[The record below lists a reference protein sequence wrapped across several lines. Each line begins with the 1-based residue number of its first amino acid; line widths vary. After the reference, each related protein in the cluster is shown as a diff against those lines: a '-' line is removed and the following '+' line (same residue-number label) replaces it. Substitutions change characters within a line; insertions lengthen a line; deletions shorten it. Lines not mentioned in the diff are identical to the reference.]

1 MGEQLMEAAV
11 LLGVGMTVVFAFLI
25 LLIGG
30 VNAIA
35 WFVRKFPEPSS
46 SANDNAPNYN
56 KKASLALA
64 TVDPAI
70 ATAIG
75 AAVNT
80 HRRQQQK

>member
-11 LLGVGMTVVFAFLI
+11 LLGVGMSVVFAFLI

-35 WFVRKFPEPSS
+35 WFVKKFPGPTA
-46 SANDNAPNYN
+46 SANNNAPRYN
-56 KKASLALA
+56 KKASLAPT
-64 TVDPAI
+64 TVEPAI
-70 ATAIG
+70 ATAIN
-75 AAVNT
+75 AAVHT